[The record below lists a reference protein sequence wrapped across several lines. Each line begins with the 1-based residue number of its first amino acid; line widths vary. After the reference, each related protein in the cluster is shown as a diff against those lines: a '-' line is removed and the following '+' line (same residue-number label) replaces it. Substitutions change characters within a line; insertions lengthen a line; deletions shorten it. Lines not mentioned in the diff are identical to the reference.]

1 MDTYKNLILQ
11 YSTKKES
18 FTLDDL
24 WTWLSA
30 MGLTTRSTMN
40 CMLSRMVDKG
50 ELVRIARGV
59 YASAGHKNLFTVELT
74 SEELDL
80 ARNLKERFPFA
91 PFCIYNG
98 KSIAPLQ
105 HHLSGNNMTYVE
117 TDRQAMES
125 IFEYIKEQ
133 SGKEV
138 WLMPDE
144 DMVYRY
150 IDLEKGGIIVK
161 PLVTEAPLQKME
173 GVTVPTLEKL
183 LGDINKDADF
193 SYLHGEEAERMMDNA
208 KALYIINTTR
218 LRRYA
223 KRRGLKIE
231 ELL

>member
-1 MDTYKNLILQ
+1 MDSYKNLILQ
-11 YSTKKES
+11 YSTKKDS
-18 FTLDDL
+18 FSLDDL
-24 WTWLSA
+24 WGWLSA

-98 KSIAPLQ
+98 RSIAPLQ

-125 IFEYIKEQ
+125 LFEYIKEHA
-133 SGKEV
+133 GKEV
-138 WLMPDE
+138 WAMPDAG
-144 DMVYRY
+144 MV
-150 IDLEKGGIIVK
+150 
-161 PLVTEAPLQKME
+161 
-173 GVTVPTLEKL
+173 
-183 LGDINKDADF
+183 
-193 SYLHGEEAERMMDNA
+193 
-208 KALYIINTTR
+208 
-218 LRRYA
+218 
-223 KRRGLKIE
+223 
-231 ELL
+231 

>member
-59 YASAGHKNLFTVELT
+59 YASAGHKNLFSVELT

-105 HHLSGNNMTYVE
+105 HCENEEIKRKLINNNLKKYVLFICCFIKISPRHSLKRKTAALHLKFCIIKADKRNS
-117 TDRQAMES
+117 ES
-125 IFEYIKEQ
+125 
-133 SGKEV
+133 
-138 WLMPDE
+138 
-144 DMVYRY
+144 
-150 IDLEKGGIIVK
+150 
-161 PLVTEAPLQKME
+161 
-173 GVTVPTLEKL
+173 
-183 LGDINKDADF
+183 
-193 SYLHGEEAERMMDNA
+193 
-208 KALYIINTTR
+208 
-218 LRRYA
+218 
-223 KRRGLKIE
+223 
-231 ELL
+231 ELFFAFR